1 MTKKRQE
8 SELRTH
14 DDEQMKKRRKMDRE
28 LLSKEDVTRHLVTS
42 FSSFLNREINKPKQD
57 HDKESFKAM
66 IDQVIADLS
75 SVYKL
80 PDDNSLNVP
89 IRIEEIFFQD
99 IQGDIRA
106 EHEVYIG
113 NYPVNFKEED
123 VRNLFKESG
132 IEVGTIRMKYDSINF
147 SKV

>member
-8 SELRTH
+8 SELRTP
-14 DDEQMKKRRKMDRE
+14 DEPMNKRRKMDRE
-28 LLSKEDVTRHLVTS
+28 LLSKEDVTQHLVTS

-57 HDKESFKAM
+57 HDKESFKVM
-66 IDQVIADLS
+66 IDQLIADLS
-75 SVYKL
+75 SAYKL
-80 PDDNSLNVP
+80 PDDNSLNLP

-123 VRNLFKESG
+123 VRNLFKEGG